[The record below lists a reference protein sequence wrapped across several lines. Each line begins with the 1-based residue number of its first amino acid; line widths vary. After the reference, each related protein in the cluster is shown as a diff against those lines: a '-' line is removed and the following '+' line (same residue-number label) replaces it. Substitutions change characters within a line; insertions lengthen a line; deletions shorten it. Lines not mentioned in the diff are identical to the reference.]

1 MERRSKVV
9 LITGMQAAGKS
20 TIAPLL
26 AARLGPTAATL
37 DGDVFY
43 KAVVAGAE
51 VMTPDPSAEAVRQL
65 ELRYDASA
73 LVAQHYADA
82 GFDFVCSDIVL
93 GDHVDKWF
101 AGLRDVETYLV
112 VLVPS
117 VDSIVEREIGRG
129 GNNSY
134 RDWQEPG
141 DTLADGVR
149 ALLKDLE
156 AMPRRGLWLDTTD
169 LTPEQSVDAILADLP
184 KARW

>member
-1 MERRSKVV
+1 MPKVV

-26 AARLGPTAATL
+26 AGRLGPPAATL

-43 KAVVAGAE
+43 RGVVAGAE
-51 VMTPDPSAEAVRQL
+51 QMTPEPSAEALRQL

-93 GDHVDKWF
+93 GEHVERWF
-101 AGLRDVETYLV
+101 ARLRGVERFFV
-112 VLVPS
+112 VLAPS
-117 VDSIVEREIGRG
+117 VESIVEREIGRG

-134 RDWQEPG
+134 RDWQGAG
-141 DTLADGVR
+141 DTLADAVR
-149 ALLKDLE
+149 SLQAGLDE
-156 AMPRRGLWLDTTD
+156 IPRRGLWLDTSGQTA
-169 LTPEQSVDAILADLP
+169 EQSVAAILADL
-184 KARW
+184 AGAGW

>member
-1 MERRSKVV
+1 MPKVV
-9 LITGMQAAGKS
+9 LVTGMQAAGKS
-20 TIAPLL
+20 TVAPLL
-26 AARLGPTAATL
+26 AARLGPPAATL

-43 KAVVAGAE
+43 RGVVAGAE
-51 VMTPDPSAEAVRQL
+51 IMTPEPSAEALRQL

-93 GDHVDKWF
+93 GEDVAKWF
-101 AGLRDVETYLV
+101 DRLRDGDTYLV

-117 VDSIVEREIGRG
+117 VESIVEREIGRG

-134 RDWQEPG
+134 RDWG
-141 DTLADGVR
+141 GTLEDGVR
-149 ALLKDLE
+149 ALMAGLE
-156 AMPRRGLWLDTTD
+156 DIPRRGLWIDTSGQSPAQTVDEILGD
-169 LTPEQSVDAILADLP
+169 LE

>member
-1 MERRSKVV
+1 MPKVV
-9 LITGMQAAGKS
+9 LVTGMQAAGKS

-26 AARLGPTAATL
+26 AARMGPPAATL

-43 KAVVAGAE
+43 RGVVAGAE

-73 LVAQHYADA
+73 LVAQHYADN

-93 GDHVDKWF
+93 GEHVERWF
-101 AGLRDVETYLV
+101 SRLRNVDPYLV

-117 VDSIVEREIGRG
+117 VESIVTREVGRG
-129 GNNSY
+129 GGNAY
-134 RDWQEPG
+134 RDWQEPDG
-141 DTLADGVR
+141 SLEDGVR
-149 ALLKDLE
+149 ALQAGLDGI
-156 AMPRRGLWLDTTD
+156 PRRGLWLDTTGK
-169 LTPEQSVDAILADLP
+169 TPAETVDAIDLE